1 MNSDTLFNYFE
12 EYNLNNDTIFIIC
25 FVILSFVIIANTY
38 FLVNYL
44 YKNYFKNC
52 CKNCCNCTNKVPT
65 YIENKNLLT
74 DELII
79 TCEPLV

>member
-1 MNSDTLFNYFE
+1 MNTDTLFNYFE

-25 FVILSFVIIANTY
+25 FVISSFVIIANTY

-44 YKNYFKNC
+44 YKKC
-52 CKNCCNCTNKVPT
+52 CKKYCRNCCNCTNKVPT

-74 DELII
+74 DELIL

>member
-1 MNSDTLFNYFE
+1 MNTDTLFNYFE

-25 FVILSFVIIANTY
+25 FVISSFVIIANTY

-44 YKNYFKNC
+44 YKKC
-52 CKNCCNCTNKVPT
+52 CKKCCRNCCNCTNKVPT

-74 DELII
+74 DELIL